1 VLSGITVFVAFYTTY
16 LTICIFCLRRRAPH
30 PTRTEEYSTVS
41 IIIPTYNEANVI
53 QRKIE
58 NLETL
63 HYPKGKLDII
73 FVDGGSTDE
82 TVELLEKHA
91 KQRKL
96 PLKIVEQGSRKGFN
110 NAVIDGFAASSGD
123 IICVTGAETE
133 YDRDALKLMIDHFVD
148 PKIGAVT
155 GRVEMKNPRKEYS
168 PRLEG
173 AYRNLYDLVRA
184 AESRIDSVF
193 DIKGEVSAARR
204 SVMLN
209 LTQKPELQYKGAI
222 DTCISFE
229 ARMQGYKA
237 IYEPNAVYFELAP
250 SSLRD
255 SLKQQK
261 RRAAALIEN
270 LVAFRN
276 MILRRKFGAFGM
288 LIMPAHFLMLVVLPL
303 LLLTSLI
310 GLIVLVI
317 LDPTNVLPLT
327 IILLSLSV
335 SFVFVSVQAFL
346 KTQLALITA
355 LFGMLFGIETQ
366 KFERISSTRTL

>member
-1 VLSGITVFVAFYTTY
+1 MAFYTTY